1 MMTPLKISI
10 VTPSYNSGIFLR
22 RTIESILAQNYAN
35 LEYILQDGGS
45 TDETSAI
52 LSEYRSV
59 VAHCTSAPDRG
70 QYDALNK
77 GFEIATGEVMA
88 WLNADDI
95 YLQGTL
101 PLIGKI
107 FEQFP
112 QIKWLTT
119 RYPLAIDENDILIS
133 TSVIPGFSMHGF
145 LCGDNLPAMGWEG
158 TAFIQQESTF
168 WRRSLWVQAGGYI
181 DSDLQFAA
189 DFDLWA
195 RFFKQEELYAIDV
208 PLACFRKHAS
218 QKTSTNFKRYLD
230 EAGVVFTRIGGRVP
244 GPALQALRLRLATK
258 QWIASGRFEW
268 QKKLFKPSK
277 QVVYDWAKDIWN
289 IKEY

>member
-1 MMTPLKISI
+1 MLSPKISL
-10 VTPSYNSGIFLR
+10 VTPSYNSGKFLR
-22 RTIESILAQNYAN
+22 RTIESILGQHYDN

-45 TDETSAI
+45 TDDTSVI
-52 LSEYRSV
+52 LAEYHSRF
-59 VAHCTSAPDRG
+59 AHCTSAPDKG
-70 QYDALNK
+70 QYDAINK
-77 GFEIATGEVMA
+77 GFALATGEVMA

-107 FEQFP
+107 FERFP

-119 RYPLAIDENDILIS
+119 RYPLVINENDMLIG

-145 LCGDNLPAMGWEG
+145 LRGDNLPAMGWES

-168 WRRSLWVQAGGYI
+168 WRRSLWEQAGGYV
-181 DSDLQFAA
+181 DSELQFAA
-189 DFDLWA
+189 DFELWA
-195 RFFKQEELYAIDV
+195 RFFQQEELYAIDV

-218 QKTSTNFKRYLD
+218 QKTSTNFQRYLD
-230 EAGVVFTRIGGRVP
+230 EAKMVFTQIGGCVP
-244 GPALQALRLRLATK
+244 SPSLQALRLRLATK
-258 QWIASGRFEW
+258 QWYASGRFKW

-277 QVVYDWAKDIWN
+277 RVVYEWTEDTWN